1 MESSGKM
8 CFKIVLK
15 VTKNQGLT
23 LSLEDAIFE
32 KAQGGGVKLTTGSR
46 FREKKL
52 QSSSFQFRLLFR
64 EEYLYDF

>member
-32 KAQGGGVKLTTGSR
+32 KAQGGQVKLTTGSR

-52 QSSSFQFRLLFR
+52 
-64 EEYLYDF
+64 